1 MINNAKPRRATQTAI
16 IAPSQPIAFPAATT
30 THRANAQQQIG
41 THAAPTEHEEIP
53 EILPETE
60 REKMRREPYERNRPP
75 TADPSEAR
83 GDRGRMASR
92 RPWGVAGIAPEPDGA
107 RAAPEVAGMEPG
119 RSKRRASVFWLAAP
133 LFFPTFLASRL
144 LRCVCEPRSD
154 TTGSCG
160 EGGSALYTWERA
172 TLVGPPAQR
181 PRGELLVS
189 AAWRKRGTG
198 LETGDQ
204 SSYWFEVVQIV

>member
-60 REKMRREPYERNRPP
+60 RGKMRREPYERNRPP

-133 LFFPTFLASRL
+133 LFFSLFFWHLVCCAA
-144 LRCVCEPRSD
+144 CVSPAAIPRGRVGKEGQPYIRGSGRRWWGHLRSD
-154 TTGSCG
+154 RGRAPGECG
-160 EGGSALYTWERA
+160 AEEARN
-172 TLVGPPAQR
+172 
-181 PRGELLVS
+181 
-189 AAWRKRGTG
+189 
-198 LETGDQ
+198 
-204 SSYWFEVVQIV
+204 